1 MHLLG
6 IAPARE
12 NQSGT
17 LVQDADTL
25 RELSEPEVRS
35 FLAIAPPASMPASDF
50 PGQPPSNATLSAVA
64 KRVADD
70 LSSEELQA
78 VLQES
83 LGGLLPNH
91 IDRKLLIAGS
101 STLAGTTLS
110 SDQKRQLRAA
120 FIGFCR
126 AL

>member
-1 MHLLG
+1 MRLGSLNLQGQQKGVDSMLILDMITLARNRAVADVLLMTGDEDMRVGVHQAQEFGVRVHLLG

-50 PGQPPSNATLSAVA
+50 PGQPPSNATLSAA
-64 KRVADD
+64 
-70 LSSEELQA
+70 
-78 VLQES
+78 
-83 LGGLLPNH
+83 
-91 IDRKLLIAGS
+91 IAGNAS
-101 STLAGTTLS
+101 
-110 SDQKRQLRAA
+110 
-120 FIGFCR
+120 
-126 AL
+126 